1 MTLRLLTLL
10 AAAALLAAC
19 QTDGDTACLQKGYA
33 QGSPEYNA
41 CVQHRLRY
49 INRAYGNCGHC
60 AGGAG
65 R

>member
-1 MTLRLLTLL
+1 MIAKVLVLF

-19 QTDGDTACLQKGYA
+19 QTDGSTACLQKGYT

-41 CVQHRLRY
+41 CVQNRIRY

-60 AGGAG
+60 QGGHG